1 VKQQAETDTINKA
14 EENKTSQDEIFDTLK
29 QLFEVEAVLKT
40 DIRLGSELG
49 LYLNLHEMPVGM
61 DAAEHSTLR

>member
-1 VKQQAETDTINKA
+1 MKQQAETDTINKA

-40 DIRLGSELG
+40 DIRLGSEL
-49 LYLNLHEMPVGM
+49 
-61 DAAEHSTLR
+61 